1 MTDLTSH
8 LAQGFAVA
16 LTPMNLLFGF
26 IGVVLGTAV
35 GVLPGIGPAVAI
47 SLLLPAT
54 FGLEPTTAFIMFGG
68 IYYGSMYGGST
79 TSILV
84 NTPGDAA
91 SAVTTIDGVQM
102 ARRGRGGAALTTAAI
117 GSFVAGTVG
126 TVLLMLLAP
135 MLVDVALR
143 FGPPEY
149 FALMVLALTTVGAL
163 AGDSPARAAV
173 ATCIGLVLA
182 TIGIDLQ
189 TGVARLTFG
198 RPELLGGI
206 DVVLAA
212 VGLFAIGEVLWIA
225 SHHTGTPAPRP
236 AVIGRLMMTREEWR
250 RSIPAWI
257 RGTLIGFGVGVLPG
271 AGGTLAS
278 FLSYGAER
286 SMSKHPEEFGH
297 GAIEGVAGPEAA
309 NNGSAAGAMVPLL
322 GLGLPGSGTTA
333 VMLAA
338 FQLYGLT
345 PGPLLFEQKPEL
357 VWGLI
362 ASLYIGNVLLLILN
376 LPLVGLWVKLLNV
389 PQPTLVGVVVTF
401 ATLGAYAL
409 NGSIG
414 DVVLAFLL
422 GGLAFTLRSLVIPL
436 PPVLLGL
443 VIGPLLE
450 QEMRRS
456 LSISGGDWSI
466 FLSRPIA
473 ASLLTG
479 AALAAGVSVWI
490 ALRTRRNPM
499 P

>member
-1 MTDLTSH
+1 
-8 LAQGFAVA
+8 
-16 LTPMNLLFGF
+16 MNLLFGF

-126 TVLLMLLAP
+126 TALLMLLAP
-135 MLVDVALR
+135 ILVDVALR

-163 AGDSPARAAV
+163 AGGSPARAAV
-173 ATCIGLVLA
+173 ATCVGLLLA

-225 SHHTGTPAPRP
+225 SHHTGVPAARP
-236 AVIGRLMMTREEWR
+236 AVVGRLMMTPEEWR
-250 RSIPAWI
+250 RSRPAWL
-257 RGTLIGFGVGVLPG
+257 RGTLIGFGISVLPG

-278 FLSYGAER
+278 FLSYGVER
-286 SMSKHPEEFGH
+286 SISKHPEEFGH

-322 GLGLPGSGTTA
+322 SLGLPGSGTTA

-345 PGPLLFEQKPEL
+345 PGPLLFEQKPDL

-389 PQPTLVGVVVTF
+389 PQPTLVGVIVTF

-422 GGLAFTLRSLVIPL
+422 GGLAFVLRSMAFPL

-466 FLSRPIA
+466 FVTRPIA
-473 ASLLTG
+473 ASLLG
-479 AALAAGVSVWI
+479 VAVFAVSVSVWM
-490 ALRTRRNPM
+490 AARRRSTQ
-499 P
+499 